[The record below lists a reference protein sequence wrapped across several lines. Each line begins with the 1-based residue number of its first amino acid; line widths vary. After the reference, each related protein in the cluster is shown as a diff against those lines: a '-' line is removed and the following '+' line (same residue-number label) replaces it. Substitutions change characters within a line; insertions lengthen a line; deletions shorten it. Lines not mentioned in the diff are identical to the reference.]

1 MSEENLEPVSQTMM
15 DEINSETVFDDIVR
29 DSFIDYES
37 LDSGFDFPETHKY
50 LQYNYYDNGAYL
62 KIIKHI
68 NGEPQFKAEKP
79 KKYAVRVIKLSN
91 DASFSQLED
100 RWMLMYIG
108 ICPRYTEKLLSIS
121 SDELGLLINGYLPT
135 TIDKEKFSVLLKT
148 MLDNENYYYEF
159 NKNNDSFLGY
169 TPLKEVVEGDS
180 SLLE

>member
-50 LQYNYYDNGAYL
+50 LQYHYYDNGAYL

-79 KKYAVRVIKLSN
+79 KKYAVR
-91 DASFSQLED
+91 
-100 RWMLMYIG
+100 
-108 ICPRYTEKLLSIS
+108 T
-121 SDELGLLINGYLPT
+121 
-135 TIDKEKFSVLLKT
+135 KETS
-148 MLDNENYYYEF
+148 
-159 NKNNDSFLGY
+159 
-169 TPLKEVVEGDS
+169 
-180 SLLE
+180 